1 MEQREIIIVDS
12 SSNRKVIVKTDAT
25 TFGELKRAARAAG
38 INYEGKDWLEGLTGN
53 SPVNDDSLL
62 PTNVP
67 YVPKKGPNAGKTVIT
82 NNLVY
87 MLTNTNK
94 RIRSGMNRQE
104 AYAEIK
110 KLGLADGVKKKFGR
124 NFTQVG
130 TNDLIDFINKNGKK
144 GTSAP
149 ANKSKVEDL
158 RKEMEEPKAVPTTEK
173 VDFEVKY
180 NEVVGA
186 IAKFLAFMPKSVLD
200 DAAEAAKN
208 LTPETVVE
216 EVDFSNMSIDELKRQ
231 FGR

>member
-1 MEQREIIIVDS
+1 MEQRKIIIVDS
-12 SSNRKVIVKTDAT
+12 SSNRKVTVNTDAT
-25 TFGELKRAARAAG
+25 NFGELKRAARAAG
-38 INYEGKDWLEGLTGN
+38 INYEGKDWLEGLTKT
-53 SPVNDDSLL
+53 SPVSDDSLL
-62 PTNVP
+62 PVNVN
-67 YVPKKGPNAGKTVIT
+67 YKGTVT

-144 GTSAP
+144 DTSAP

-158 RKEMEEPKAVPTTEK
+158 RKEMEAPKAAPTTGK
-173 VDFEVKY
+173 VDFEAKY
-180 NEVVGA
+180 NEVVGV

-216 EVDFSNMSIDELKRQ
+216 EVDFSQMSIDELKRQ

>member
-1 MEQREIIIVDS
+1 MDQRKIIIVDS
-12 SSNRKVIVKTDAT
+12 SSNRKVTVNTDAT
-25 TFGELKRAARAAG
+25 SFGELKRAARAAG
-38 INYEGKDWLEGLTGN
+38 INYEGKDWLEGLTKT
-53 SPVNDDSLL
+53 SPVSDDSLL
-62 PTNVP
+62 PVNVN
-67 YVPKKGPNAGKTVIT
+67 YKGTVT

-110 KLGLADGVKKKFGR
+110 KLGLADDVKKKFGR

-130 TNDLIDFINKNGKK
+130 TNDLIGFINKNGKK
-144 GTSAP
+144 ETSAP
-149 ANKSKVEDL
+149 TNKSKVEGL
-158 RKEMEEPKAVPTTEK
+158 RKEMEAPKTAPVTGK
-173 VDFEVKY
+173 VDFEAKY
-180 NEVVGA
+180 NEVVGV

-216 EVDFSNMSIDELKRQ
+216 EIDFSNMSIDELKRQ

>member
-1 MEQREIIIVDS
+1 MEQRKIIIVDS
-12 SSNRKVIVKTDAT
+12 SSNRKVTVNTDAT
-25 TFGELKRAARAAG
+25 NFGELKRAARAAG
-38 INYEGKDWLEGLTGN
+38 INYEGKDWLEGLTKT
-53 SPVNDDSLL
+53 SPVSDDSLL
-62 PTNVP
+62 PVNVN
-67 YVPKKGPNAGKTVIT
+67 YKGTVT

-149 ANKSKVEDL
+149 VNKSKVEDL
-158 RKEMEEPKAVPTTEK
+158 RKEMEAPKAAPTTGK
-173 VDFEVKY
+173 VDFEAKY
-180 NEVVGA
+180 NEVVGV

-216 EVDFSNMSIDELKRQ
+216 EVDFSQMSIDELKRQ

>member
-1 MEQREIIIVDS
+1 MEQRKIIIVDS
-12 SSNRKVIVKTDAT
+12 SSNRKVTVNTDAT
-25 TFGELKRAARAAG
+25 NFGELKRAARAAG
-38 INYEGKDWLEGLTGN
+38 INYEGKDWLEGLTKT
-53 SPVNDDSLL
+53 SPVSDDSLL
-62 PTNVP
+62 PVNVN
-67 YVPKKGPNAGKTVIT
+67 YKGTVT

-158 RKEMEEPKAVPTTEK
+158 RQEMEVPKAAPTTGK
-173 VDFEVKY
+173 GNFEAKY

-216 EVDFSNMSIDELKRQ
+216 EVDFSQMSIDELKRQ

>member
-1 MEQREIIIVDS
+1 MEQRKIIIVDS
-12 SSNRKVIVKTDAT
+12 SSNRKVTVNTDAT
-25 TFGELKRAARAAG
+25 NFGELKRAARAAG
-38 INYEGKDWLEGLTGN
+38 INYEGKDWLEGLTKT
-53 SPVNDDSLL
+53 SPVSDDSLL
-62 PTNVP
+62 PVNVN
-67 YVPKKGPNAGKTVIT
+67 YKGTVT

-144 GTSAP
+144 GTSTP

-158 RKEMEEPKAVPTTEK
+158 RKEMEVPKAAPTTGK
-173 VDFEVKY
+173 VDFEAKY
-180 NEVVGA
+180 NEVVGV

-216 EVDFSNMSIDELKRQ
+216 EVDFSQMSIDELKRQ

>member
-1 MEQREIIIVDS
+1 MEQRKIIIVDS
-12 SSNRKVIVKTDAT
+12 SSNRKVTVNTDAT
-25 TFGELKRAARAAG
+25 NFGELKRAARAAG
-38 INYEGKDWLEGLTGN
+38 INYEGKDWLEGLTKT
-53 SPVNDDSLL
+53 SPVSDDSLL
-62 PTNVP
+62 PVNVN
-67 YVPKKGPNAGKTVIT
+67 YKGTVT

-158 RKEMEEPKAVPTTEK
+158 RKEMEAPKAAPTTGK
-173 VDFEVKY
+173 VDFEAKY
-180 NEVVGA
+180 NEVVGV
-186 IAKFLAFMPKSVLD
+186 IAKFLAFMPKSALD

-216 EVDFSNMSIDELKRQ
+216 EVDFSQMSIDELKRQ

>member
-1 MEQREIIIVDS
+1 MEQRKIIIVDS
-12 SSNRKVIVKTDAT
+12 SSNRKVTVNTDAT
-25 TFGELKRAARAAG
+25 NFGELKRAARAAG
-38 INYEGKDWLEGLTGN
+38 INYEGKDWLEGLTKT
-53 SPVNDDSLL
+53 SPVSDDSLL
-62 PTNVP
+62 PVNVN
-67 YVPKKGPNAGKTVIT
+67 YKGTVT

-149 ANKSKVEDL
+149 ANKSKVEDI
-158 RKEMEEPKAVPTTEK
+158 RKEMEAPKAAPTTGE
-173 VDFEVKY
+173 VNFEAKY
-180 NEVVGA
+180 NEVVGV
-186 IAKFLAFMPKSVLD
+186 IAKFLTFMPKSILD

-216 EVDFSNMSIDELKRQ
+216 EVDFSQMSIDELKRQ

>member
-1 MEQREIIIVDS
+1 MEQRKIIIVDS
-12 SSNRKVIVKTDAT
+12 SSNRKVTVNTDAT
-25 TFGELKRAARAAG
+25 NFGELKRAARAAG
-38 INYEGKDWLEGLTGN
+38 INYEGKDWLEGLTKT
-53 SPVNDDSLL
+53 SPVSDDSLL
-62 PTNVP
+62 PVNVN
-67 YVPKKGPNAGKTVIT
+67 YKGTVT

-94 RIRSGMNRQE
+94 RIKSGMNRQE

-158 RKEMEEPKAVPTTEK
+158 RQEMEVPKAAPTTGK
-173 VDFEVKY
+173 GNFEAKY

-208 LTPETVVE
+208 LTPEIVVE
-216 EVDFSNMSIDELKRQ
+216 EVDFSQMSIDELKRQ

>member
-1 MEQREIIIVDS
+1 MEQRKIIIVDS
-12 SSNRKVIVKTDAT
+12 SSNRKVTVNTDAT
-25 TFGELKRAARAAG
+25 NFGELKRAARAAG
-38 INYEGKDWLEGLTGN
+38 INYEGKDWLEGLTKT
-53 SPVNDDSLL
+53 SPVSDDSLL
-62 PTNVP
+62 PVNVN
-67 YVPKKGPNAGKTVIT
+67 YKGTVT

-149 ANKSKVEDL
+149 ANKSKVADL
-158 RKEMEEPKAVPTTEK
+158 RKEMEAPKAAPTTGK
-173 VDFEVKY
+173 VDFEAKY
-180 NEVVGA
+180 NEVVGV

-216 EVDFSNMSIDELKRQ
+216 EVDFSQMSIDELKRQ

>member
-1 MEQREIIIVDS
+1 MEQRKIIIVDS
-12 SSNRKVIVKTDAT
+12 SSNRKVTVNTDAT
-25 TFGELKRAARAAG
+25 NFGELKRAARAAG
-38 INYEGKDWLEGLTGN
+38 INYEGKDWLEGLTKT
-53 SPVNDDSLL
+53 SPVSDDSLL
-62 PTNVP
+62 PVNVN
-67 YVPKKGPNAGKTVIT
+67 YKGTVT

-158 RKEMEEPKAVPTTEK
+158 RKEMEAPKAAPTTGK
-173 VDFEVKY
+173 VDFEAKY
-180 NEVVGA
+180 NEVVGV

-216 EVDFSNMSIDELKRQ
+216 EVDFSQMSIDELKRQ

>member
-1 MEQREIIIVDS
+1 MEQRKIIIVDS
-12 SSNRKVIVKTDAT
+12 SSNRKVTVNTDAT
-25 TFGELKRAARAAG
+25 NFGELKRAARAAG
-38 INYEGKDWLEGLTGN
+38 INYEGKDWLEGLTKT
-53 SPVNDDSLL
+53 SPVSDDSLL
-62 PTNVP
+62 PVNVN
-67 YVPKKGPNAGKTVIT
+67 YKGTVT

-144 GTSAP
+144 STSAP

-158 RKEMEEPKAVPTTEK
+158 RKEMEEPKAVPTTRK

>member
-1 MEQREIIIVDS
+1 MEQRKIIIVDS
-12 SSNRKVIVKTDAT
+12 SSNRKVTVNTDAT
-25 TFGELKRAARAAG
+25 NFGELKRAARAAG
-38 INYEGKDWLEGLTGN
+38 INYEGKDWLEGLTKT
-53 SPVNDDSLL
+53 SPVSDDSLL
-62 PTNVP
+62 PVNVN
-67 YVPKKGPNAGKTVIT
+67 YKGTVT

-130 TNDLIDFINKNGKK
+130 TNDLIDFINKNGKN

-158 RKEMEEPKAVPTTEK
+158 RKEMEAPKAAPTTGK
-173 VDFEVKY
+173 VDFEAKY
-180 NEVVGA
+180 NEVVGV

-200 DAAEAAKN
+200 DAAA
-208 LTPETVVE
+208 
-216 EVDFSNMSIDELKRQ
+216 
-231 FGR
+231 

>member
-1 MEQREIIIVDS
+1 MEQRKIIIVDS
-12 SSNRKVIVKTDAT
+12 SSNRKVTVNTDAT
-25 TFGELKRAARAAG
+25 NFGELKRAARAAG
-38 INYEGKDWLEGLTGN
+38 INYEGKDWLEGLTKT
-53 SPVNDDSLL
+53 SPVSDDSLL
-62 PTNVP
+62 PVNVN
-67 YVPKKGPNAGKTVIT
+67 YKGTVT

-158 RKEMEEPKAVPTTEK
+158 RKEMEAPKAATTTGE
-173 VDFEVKY
+173 VDFEAKY
-180 NEVVGA
+180 NEVVGV

-200 DAAEAAKN
+200 DAAEATKN

-216 EVDFSNMSIDELKRQ
+216 EVDFSQMSIDELKRQ

>member
-1 MEQREIIIVDS
+1 MEQRKIIIVDS
-12 SSNRKVIVKTDAT
+12 SSNRKVTVNTDAT
-25 TFGELKRAARAAG
+25 NFGELKRAARAAG
-38 INYEGKDWLEGLTGN
+38 INYEGKDWLEGLTKT
-53 SPVNDDSLL
+53 SPVSDDSLL
-62 PTNVP
+62 PVNVN
-67 YVPKKGPNAGKTVIT
+67 YKGTVT

-158 RKEMEEPKAVPTTEK
+158 RKEMEAPKAAPTTGK
-173 VDFEVKY
+173 VDFEAKY
-180 NEVVGA
+180 NEVVGV

-208 LTPETVVE
+208 LTPETVVA
-216 EVDFSNMSIDELKRQ
+216 EVDFSQMSIDELKRQ

>member
-1 MEQREIIIVDS
+1 MEQRKIIIVDS
-12 SSNRKVIVKTDAT
+12 SSNRKVTVNTDAT
-25 TFGELKRAARAAG
+25 NFGELKRAARAAG
-38 INYEGKDWLEGLTGN
+38 INYEGKDWLEGLTKT
-53 SPVNDDSLL
+53 SPVSDDSLL
-62 PTNVP
+62 PVNVN
-67 YVPKKGPNAGKTVIT
+67 YRGTVT

-110 KLGLADGVKKKFGR
+110 RLGLADGVKKKFGR

-144 GTSAP
+144 GTSAS

-158 RKEMEEPKAVPTTEK
+158 RKEMEAPKAAPTTGK
-173 VDFEVKY
+173 VDFEAKY
-180 NEVVGA
+180 NEVVGV
-186 IAKFLAFMPKSVLD
+186 IAKFLAFMPKSVLN

-216 EVDFSNMSIDELKRQ
+216 EVDFSQMSIDELKRQ

>member
-1 MEQREIIIVDS
+1 MEQRKIIIVDS
-12 SSNRKVIVKTDAT
+12 SSNRKVTVNTDAT
-25 TFGELKRAARAAG
+25 SFGELKRAARAAG
-38 INYEGKDWLEGLTGN
+38 INYEGKDWLEGLTKT
-53 SPVNDDSLL
+53 SPVSDDSLL
-62 PTNVP
+62 PVNVN
-67 YVPKKGPNAGKTVIT
+67 YKGTVT

-110 KLGLADGVKKKFGR
+110 KLGLAEDVKKKFGR

-158 RKEMEEPKAVPTTEK
+158 RKEMEAPKAAPVTGK
-173 VDFEVKY
+173 VDFETKY
-180 NEVVGA
+180 NEVVGV

>member
-1 MEQREIIIVDS
+1 MEQRKIIIVDS
-12 SSNRKVIVKTDAT
+12 SSNRKVTVNTDAT
-25 TFGELKRAARAAG
+25 NFGELKRAARAAG
-38 INYEGKDWLEGLTGN
+38 INYEGKDWLEGLTKT
-53 SPVNDDSLL
+53 SPVSDDSLL
-62 PTNVP
+62 PVNVN
-67 YVPKKGPNAGKTVIT
+67 YKGTVT

-110 KLGLADGVKKKFGR
+110 RLGLADGVKKKFGR

-130 TNDLIDFINKNGKK
+130 TTNLIDFIYKNGKK

-158 RKEMEEPKAVPTTEK
+158 RKEMEAPKAATTTGE
-173 VDFEVKY
+173 VDFKVKY

-200 DAAEAAKN
+200 DAAETAKN

-216 EVDFSNMSIDELKRQ
+216 EVDFSQMSIDELKRQ

>member
-1 MEQREIIIVDS
+1 MEQRKIIIVDS
-12 SSNRKVIVKTDAT
+12 SSNRKVTVNTDAT
-25 TFGELKRAARAAG
+25 SFGELKRAARAAG
-38 INYEGKDWLEGLTGN
+38 INYEGKDWLEGLTKT
-53 SPVNDDSLL
+53 SPVSDDSLL
-62 PTNVP
+62 PVNVN
-67 YVPKKGPNAGKTVIT
+67 YKGTVT

-110 KLGLADGVKKKFGR
+110 KLGLTDGVKKKFGR

-144 GTSAP
+144 DTSAP
-149 ANKSKVEDL
+149 ANKFKVKDL
-158 RKEMEEPKAVPTTEK
+158 RKEMETPKAAPTAVK
-173 VDFEVKY
+173 VDFEAKY
-180 NEVVGA
+180 NEVVGV

-200 DAAEAAKN
+200 DAAEVAKN
-208 LTPETVVE
+208 LTPETVIA
-216 EVDFSNMSIDELKRQ
+216 EVDFSQMSIDELKRQ

>member
-1 MEQREIIIVDS
+1 MEQRKIIIVDS
-12 SSNRKVIVKTDAT
+12 SSNRKVTVNTDAT

-38 INYEGKDWLEGLTGN
+38 INYEGKDWLEGLTKT
-53 SPVNDDSLL
+53 SPVSDDSLL
-62 PTNVP
+62 PVNVN
-67 YVPKKGPNAGKTVIT
+67 YKGTVT

-158 RKEMEEPKAVPTTEK
+158 RKEMEAPKAATTTGE
-173 VDFEVKY
+173 VDFEAKY
-180 NEVVGA
+180 NEVVGV

-208 LTPETVVE
+208 LTPEAVVE
-216 EVDFSNMSIDELKRQ
+216 EVDFSQMSIDELKRQ

>member
-1 MEQREIIIVDS
+1 MEQRKIIIVDS
-12 SSNRKVIVKTDAT
+12 SSNRKVTVNTDAT
-25 TFGELKRAARAAG
+25 NFGELKRAARAAG
-38 INYEGKDWLEGLTGN
+38 INYEGKDWLEGLTKT
-53 SPVNDDSLL
+53 SPVSDDSLL
-62 PTNVP
+62 PVNVN
-67 YVPKKGPNAGKTVIT
+67 YRGTVT

-110 KLGLADGVKKKFGR
+110 RLGLADGVKKKFGR

-144 GTSAP
+144 GTSAS
-149 ANKSKVEDL
+149 NKSKVEDL
-158 RKEMEEPKAVPTTEK
+158 RKEMEAPKAAPTTGK
-173 VDFEVKY
+173 VDFEAKY
-180 NEVVGA
+180 NEVVGV
-186 IAKFLAFMPKSVLD
+186 IAKFLAFMPKSVLN

-216 EVDFSNMSIDELKRQ
+216 EVDFSQMSIDELKRQ